1 MNVLDKSRIGH
12 EFAPRFADVEKGQ
25 LKFFAKATGE
35 SNPIYFDEEAARA
48 AGHPNLP
55 APPTFLFS
63 LELLAPDPRGS
74 LGLLG
79 VDIGKILHG
88 EQRFTHYKQIYA
100 GDRIK
105 LSTRIGD
112 IYAKKGGAL
121 EFIVQDTTAENQHGE
136 TVCVGQ
142 TVIVVRNG

>member
-1 MNVLDKSRIGH
+1 MLDKTRIGH
-12 EFAPRFADVEKGQ
+12 EFAPRFADVEPGQ

-35 SNPIYFDEEAARA
+35 TNPIYFDEEAARA
-48 AGHPNLP
+48 SGHPRLP

-63 LELLAPDPRGS
+63 LELLAPDPRGT

-79 VDIGKILHG
+79 IDIGKILHG
-88 EQRFTHYKQIYA
+88 EQRFTHLQQIYA

-105 LSTRIGD
+105 LSTRISD

-121 EFIVQDTTAENQHGE
+121 EFVVQDTTAENQRGE
-136 TVCVGQ
+136 TVCVGR
-142 TVIVVRNG
+142 TVTVVRNG